1 MSLRSA
7 VPLRYAVVIGVLIG
21 VVLTVGTVLAIRS
34 SPGTD
39 LSLPSI
45 IMFAFVVSFLVSAVV
60 VAAIVL
66 LTRTYLKPVR
76 ALDNAIE
83 EAKRRPVGNAFP
95 DVPLNGNDEMTTT
108 VKSMHAY
115 MKGEREKFLQVLH
128 FSSLT
133 SHELRTPLTII
144 RNQLED
150 GLQADV
156 PLDHLKSIV
165 ASTYDEIIRLHHLV
179 NDLLTISTLQAG
191 TMKLEKT
198 LLDFHTF
205 IKEFY
210 DEALLLSREKNIS
223 IVLPKGVHVRFMCDR
238 IRLRQVLFNLLDN
251 ALKYTPEG
259 GRIHISYRVLG
270 DRLQLLFSDTGA
282 GIPEQK
288 QRKIFEPFYQ
298 IGKYDHTTHQ
308 RVGLGLALVKWI
320 VEAHG
325 GTIDLDSREGKGTT
339 FIIHFPLYDQPPDI
353 NKNGT
358 SR

>member
-7 VPLRYAVVIGVLIG
+7 VPLRYAVGIGILIG
-21 VVLTVGTVLAIRS
+21 VVLTVSTVLYIRS
-34 SPGTD
+34 SPGSD
-39 LSLPSI
+39 LPLPSI
-45 IMFAFVVSFLVSAVV
+45 LIFAFVVSFLVSAVV

-66 LTRTYLKPVR
+66 LTRTRLKPVR
-76 ALDNAIE
+76 ALSDAIE
-83 EAKRRPVGNAFP
+83 EAKRSPVGNAFP
-95 DVPLNGNDEMTTT
+95 DVPLNGSDEVTAAI
-108 VKSMHAY
+108 KSMHAY
-115 MKGEREKFLQVLH
+115 MEEQHEKFLQVLH

-165 ASTYDEIIRLHHLV
+165 TSTYDEIIRLHHLV

-191 TMKLEKT
+191 TLNLEKVPV
-198 LLDFHTF
+198 DFHTF
-205 IKEFY
+205 VKEFY

-223 IVLPKGVHVRFMCDR
+223 IVLPKGEHVRFMCDR
-238 IRLRQVLFNLLDN
+238 VRLRQVLFNLLDN

-259 GRIHISYRVLG
+259 GKIHISYRVRG
-270 DRLQLLFSDTGA
+270 DQLQVLFSDTGA

-288 QRKIFEPFYQ
+288 RSKIFEPFYQ
-298 IGKYDHTTHQ
+298 INKYDHATHQ
-308 RVGLGLALVKWI
+308 GVGLGLALVKWI

-325 GTIDLDSREGKGTT
+325 GTIDLDSTEGEGTT
-339 FIIHFPLYDQPPDI
+339 FVIHFPLHERPRI
-353 NKNGT
+353 
-358 SR
+358 